1 MSFEGKIIPIETK
14 SGKTGALRS
23 LHQFM
28 DEAPHHMAVRFYNG
42 EITIS
47 EVKTPLN
54 KTYFLLNL
62 PYYLVS
68 QLNEYLKWFEK
79 QISGKTKK

>member
-1 MSFEGKIIPIETK
+1 MPYEGKIIPIETK
-14 SGKTGALRS
+14 SGKTGTLRS

-28 DEAPHHMAVRFYNG
+28 DEAPHNMAVRFYNG
-42 EITIS
+42 GVNIS
-47 EVKTPLN
+47 EAKTSQN

-68 QLNEYLKWFEK
+68 QINEYLKWFEK
-79 QISGKTKK
+79 R